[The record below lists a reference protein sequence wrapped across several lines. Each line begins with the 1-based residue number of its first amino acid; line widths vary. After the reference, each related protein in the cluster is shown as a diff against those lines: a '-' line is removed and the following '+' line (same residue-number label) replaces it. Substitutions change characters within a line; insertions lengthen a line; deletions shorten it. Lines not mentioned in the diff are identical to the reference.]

1 MIAPSDAS
9 PSIRPCLFADCRMNS
24 PNLQAADSHA
34 PVSTYRG
41 RFAPTPSGPLHLG
54 SLSTALA
61 GYLDA
66 RRAGGRWLLR
76 LDDLDAPRCRPE
88 HADTI
93 LRQLEA
99 HGLQWDEAVRY
110 QSRHVDEYE
119 VAFEHLRAEGL
130 CYRCTCTRATLAEQS
145 RPGVDG
151 PVYAGSCRDLDH
163 GCDRGA
169 WRLRMPAG
177 ELTLTDRL
185 HGVIGRDIERD
196 IGDFVIRRA
205 DGQIGYQLA
214 SVIDERAQGI
224 TAMVR
229 GADLIG
235 SSLRQKYLMQH
246 FGIVAPSYLHVPVLL
261 DTSGLK
267 LSKQNHA
274 LPIASANAAQ
284 NLIRALDLLG
294 QREFA
299 ADWHGRVDDIL
310 RDTIQHWEPTH
321 IPRRLELAA

>member
-1 MIAPSDAS
+1 
-9 PSIRPCLFADCRMNS
+9 MNS
-24 PNLQAADSHA
+24 PNHQATDSA
-34 PVSTYRG
+34 PRVPAYRG

-54 SLSTALA
+54 SLITALA

-66 RRAGGRWLLR
+66 RHSGGHWLLR

-88 HADTI
+88 HSDTI

-99 HGLQWDEAVRY
+99 HGLQWDEPVRC

-119 VAFEHLRAEGL
+119 AAFEQLRAEGL
-130 CYRCTCTRATLAEQS
+130 CYRCICTRAMLAEQS

-151 PVYAGSCRDLDH
+151 PIYAGTCRHLDR
-163 GCDRGA
+163 GNRGA

-177 ELTLTDRL
+177 EMTLSDRL
-185 HGVIGRDIERD
+185 HGVISRDIERD

-224 TAMVR
+224 TALVR

-235 SSLRQKYLMQH
+235 SSLRQKCLMQQ
-246 FGIVAPSYLHVPVLL
+246 FGIAAPSYLHVPVLL

-274 LPIASANAAQ
+274 LPITSANAAQ

-294 QREFA
+294 QLEFA

-310 RDTIQHWEPTH
+310 RDAIQHWEPTH
-321 IPRRLELAA
+321 IPRRLALTA

>member
-1 MIAPSDAS
+1 
-9 PSIRPCLFADCRMNS
+9 MNS
-24 PNLQAADSHA
+24 PNPQATDNDAHA
-34 PVSTYRG
+34 PAYRG

-76 LDDLDAPRCRPE
+76 LDDLDSPRCRPE
-88 HADTI
+88 HTDTI

-119 VAFEHLRAEGL
+119 AAFEQLRAGGL
-130 CYRCTCTRATLAEQS
+130 CYRCICTRAMLAEQS
-145 RPGVDG
+145 RPGIDG
-151 PVYAGSCRDLDH
+151 PVYAGTCRHFDH
-163 GCDRGA
+163 GDRGA

-185 HGVIGRDIERD
+185 HGVIRRDIEQD
-196 IGDFVIRRA
+196 VGDFVIRRA
-205 DGQIGYQLA
+205 DSQIGYQLA

-224 TAMVR
+224 TALVR

-246 FGIVAPSYLHVPVLL
+246 FRVATPSYLHVPVLL

-310 RDTIQHWEPTH
+310 SDAIQHWEPARL
-321 IPRRLELAA
+321 PRRLELAA